1 MQLEAIASCPVASFL
16 GEETNTLL
24 ITTTFHVIVENN
36 KVSPQ
41 PPPLHTKQPQSP
53 PTLLIRL
60 VLQTLHQ
67 LLLFPA
73 VRYDVCLQPVPSV
86 SRVSPAW
93 KRRAYTPKLGA
104 WYLLPPPPTVMPP
117 TNCRHCRTR
126 KLFSGVPTVLWYFR
140 KTHYSRNRL
149 SKTLLCQKLFLIWLC
164 YLAGCHWK
172 QLH

>member
-1 MQLEAIASCPVASFL
+1 MSRSVTSTCLLNTSRDGDSTTSLGSLFQCLTTLSVKKFFPNIQSEPPLMQLEAIASCPVGSFL

-104 WYLLPPPPTVMPP
+104 
-117 TNCRHCRTR
+117 
-126 KLFSGVPTVLWYFR
+126 
-140 KTHYSRNRL
+140 
-149 SKTLLCQKLFLIWLC
+149 
-164 YLAGCHWK
+164 
-172 QLH
+172 